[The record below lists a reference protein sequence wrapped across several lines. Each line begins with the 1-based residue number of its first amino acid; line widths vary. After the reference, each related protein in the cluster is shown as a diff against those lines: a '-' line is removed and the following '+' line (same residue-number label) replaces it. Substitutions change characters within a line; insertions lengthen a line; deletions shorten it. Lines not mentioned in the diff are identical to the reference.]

1 MKNIHSNPTP
11 LRQKFI
17 EYLTLHRKAERT
29 VHAYV
34 SFIHSLAKFYGRSPD
49 LLGAEEL
56 QHWLYHLIAQR
67 KQAPSTVN
75 LAINALRSFFGG
87 LLQRDVES
95 ILRQV
100 KRPKR
105 PTLVPRLYS
114 MAEVER
120 LLTLGTQDNLR
131 ARAFLSCV
139 YGGGLRLSEATHI
152 QIPDLDSARHRLR
165 VSHPK
170 GGRQRYT
177 LLSDNL
183 LAVLRQYYRQ
193 VHPKSFLFPGNEP
206 LQPMSKGTGQS
217 IFYGAVAK
225 AGLPD
230 RGGIH
235 SLRHS
240 FATHC
245 LENGIEITIVQQLLG
260 HASLHTTAGYL
271 HVRAERLAQIQSPLG
286 LLDLKSNLL
295 DR

>member
-1 MKNIHSNPTP
+1 MTNIYSNPTP

-17 EYLTLHRKAERT
+17 EYLTLNRKAERT
-29 VHAYV
+29 VHTYV
-34 SFIHSLAKFYGRSPD
+34 SFIYSLAKHYRRSPD
-49 LLGAEEL
+49 LLGHEEI
-56 QHWLYHLIAQR
+56 QHWLYHLIAER

-75 LAINALRSFFGG
+75 LAINAVRSFYGR
-87 LLQRDVES
+87 LLQQDIEPL
-95 ILRQV
+95 LRRI
-100 KRPKR
+100 KRPRR
-105 PTLVPRLYS
+105 PARAPRVYS
-114 MAEVER
+114 MAEVEK
-120 LLTLGTQDNLR
+120 LLTVGTQGNLR

-152 QIPDLDSARHRLR
+152 QIKDLDSARHRLL

-183 LAVLRQYYRQ
+183 LTVLREYYRQ
-193 VHPKSFLFPGNEP
+193 ARPKTFLFPGVEP
-206 LQPMSKGTGQS
+206 LAPINKATAQN

-225 AGLPD
+225 AELPD

-235 SLRHS
+235 CLRHS

-245 LENGIEITIVQQLLG
+245 LENGIEITIVQRLLG
-260 HASLHTTAGYL
+260 HASLQTTAGYL

-286 LLDLKSNLL
+286 LLDLQSDLI